1 MAFPR
6 VTMDEWNIIAIKL
19 SVSVCCDSFWCF
31 VCMVPGIIQKLR
43 PLGGEV
49 RNLATLNGTIQ
60 EQNCM
65 ATSNHRSNMAV
76 EIIAN
81 GKSNCEAF

>member
-1 MAFPR
+1 MAFPQ

-19 SVSVCCDSFWCF
+19 SVSVCFNFCPFLS
-31 VCMVPGIIQKLR
+31 
-43 PLGGEV
+43 
-49 RNLATLNGTIQ
+49 IQ